1 MSDIATRDDSFAH
14 DRGSLAAPRSAAP
27 KLHREGTHRVV
38 APEATI
44 ASVRRLMPVFGITR
58 LSNVTGLDS
67 IGIPVVMACRPNAR
81 SLAVAGGKGLTLAA
95 AKASALM
102 ESVEGYHAEGIQLPL
117 KLASYN
123 ELRFSHPVVD
133 VAALPKVSVNSF
145 APNLRLLWIE
155 GRELSHD
162 EPLWLPFELVHLNY
176 TLPLPSGSGVFLAS
190 SNGLASGNHLL
201 EAVSHGICE
210 VVERDALTLFQLS
223 PTAERQQRRLDPA
236 SIDDPACL
244 EVLARYQ
251 RASVDV
257 AIWDMTSDVGIP
269 AFNCI
274 ILDHL
279 ESPLRPL
286 YPATGAGC
294 HPARGVALLRALT
307 EAAQSRL
314 IGISGA
320 RDDLLHGTYG
330 RTQNLDEQARVRH
343 EMQGTGSGRSF
354 RAVPTWEAETL
365 DEDVA
370 WELGQLRAAGIRQVA
385 MVDLTRPEFGIPVV
399 RVVIPGLEGLCT
411 MPGYVPGVRACR
423 WLDECDP

>member
-1 MSDIATRDDSFAH
+1 
-14 DRGSLAAPRSAAP
+14 
-27 KLHREGTHRVV
+27 
-38 APEATI
+38 
-44 ASVRRLMPVFGITR
+44 
-58 LSNVTGLDS
+58 
-67 IGIPVVMACRPNAR
+67 
-81 SLAVAGGKGLTLAA
+81 
-95 AKASALM
+95 M

-123 ELRFSHPVVD
+123 ELRFSHPIVD
-133 VAALPKVSVNSF
+133 IAALPKVSVGSF
-145 APNLRLLWIE
+145 APNQRLLWIE
-155 GRELSHD
+155 GRELFHG

-176 TLPLPSGSGVFLAS
+176 TLPLPSGSGIFLAS

-223 PTAERQQRRLDPA
+223 PTPERQQRRLDPA

-244 EVLARYQ
+244 EVLARYE
-251 RASVDV
+251 RAGVDV

-274 ILDHL
+274 ILDRF
-279 ESPLRPL
+279 ENPLRPL

-343 EMQGTGSGRSF
+343 EMQSTGSGRSF
-354 RAVPTWEAETL
+354 RTVPTWEAETL

-370 WELGQLRAAGIRQVA
+370 WELGQLRAAGVSQVA

-399 RVVIPGLEGLCT
+399 RIVIPALEGLCT

-423 WLDECDP
+423 LLDECDR